1 MFCGK
6 IANSNIDRV
15 QKRALRAV
23 YSEPLLN
30 LDELLKMGNS
40 LKTHSRNLQ
49 TLPIEIYKSINRLNP
64 EIMCIFSQKSL
75 PYNFL

>member
-6 IANSNIDRV
+6 IANSNINRV

-23 YSEPLLN
+23 YNESMLN
-30 LDELLKMGNS
+30 LDQLLKMDNS

-49 TLPIEIYKSINRLNP
+49 TLLTEIYKSINRLNP
-64 EIMCIFSQKSL
+64 EIMWDIFSQKSL
-75 PYNFL
+75 P